1 VLALLRACGAGI
13 GKVLSCLVRGGVAQL
28 GERLLCKQEVVGSI
42 PSTSTRSWPS
52 SPEWSGGLVSFLEG
66 LGFVLAGSFWRS
78 FGTFWFSALVF
89 GIVNRLQS
97 AWFGGGFRAVFGPG
111 W

>member
-1 VLALLRACGAGI
+1 
-13 GKVLSCLVRGGVAQL
+13 
-28 GERLLCKQEVVGSI
+28 
-42 PSTSTRSWPS
+42 
-52 SPEWSGGLVSFLEG
+52 LVSFLEG

-97 AWFGGGFRAVFGPG
+97 AWFGVAFGPSLG
-111 W
+111 RVGEVCK